1 MRGKKHASLS
11 IAPYREVRFWHFCD
25 RPSRENEGRFHAE
38 NAATDIA
45 IAITKIIERH
55 RTVRRKVER
64 LAEALR
70 KPEERDEA
78 ADAIRALIEKI
89 TLTPARRARAGSAPC
104 RAGQPQA

>member
-1 MRGKKHASLS
+1 MLK
-11 IAPYREVRFWHFCD
+11 FWVWPVLGLD
-25 RPSRENEGRFHAE
+25 AE

-45 IAITKIIERH
+45 IAITKIIERR

-78 ADAIRALIEKI
+78 ADAIDECRPNLEFEHAIR
-89 TLTPARRARAGSAPC
+89 PAPAFLLSA
-104 RAGQPQA
+104 